1 MIIFISILYILYNV
15 IIIISS
21 SSSSGIY
28 VPLLRGY
35 YS

>member
-1 MIIFISILYILYNV
+1 MIIFIYILYILYNV
-15 IIIISS
+15 IIISS
-21 SSSSGIY
+21 SSSSSIY